1 MEAPKNH
8 GTYGKCIF
16 KCITTVFGLFQKVCT
31 NHSRELP
38 FINTSKSNDNKPS
51 VLFLKGN
58 CSRLRE
64 VTFELVYVFKP
75 ERLKGES

>member
-1 MEAPKNH
+1 MYNNCVLV
-8 GTYGKCIF
+8 YF
-16 KCITTVFGLFQKVCT
+16 KMCVQITVE
-31 NHSRELP
+31 NYP

>member
-1 MEAPKNH
+1 MYNNCVLVYCKMCVQTAIEN
-8 GTYGKCIF
+8 Y
-16 KCITTVFGLFQKVCT
+16 
-31 NHSRELP
+31 P
-38 FINTSKSNDNKPS
+38 FINTSKSDDDNNNPS

-75 ERLKGES
+75 ERLKGQS